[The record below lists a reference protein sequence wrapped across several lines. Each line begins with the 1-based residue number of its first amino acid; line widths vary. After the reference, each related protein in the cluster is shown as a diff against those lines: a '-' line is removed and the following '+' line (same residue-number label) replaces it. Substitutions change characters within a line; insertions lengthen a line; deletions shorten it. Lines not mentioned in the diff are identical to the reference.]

1 MGGRLGSKVDFSNA
15 KIDSQPMHHIVFIT
29 APGLEVA
36 RELSAGILERRL
48 AACANLVPGV
58 ESHYWWEGKV
68 CNEAEVLMILKTTE
82 NRLAELEAHVLEAH
96 PYDTPEF
103 VTWPIARGS
112 KKYLDWLTE
121 NTGLRE

>member
-1 MGGRLGSKVDFSNA
+1 MY
-15 KIDSQPMHHIVFIT
+15 HIVFVT

-58 ESHYWWEGKV
+58 ESYYWWEGKI

-82 NRLAELEAHVLEAH
+82 VCLADLESYVLEAH

-103 VTWPIARGS
+103 VVLPIEAGS
-112 KKYLDWLTE
+112 KRYVEWLGASTA
-121 NTGLRE
+121 

>member
-1 MGGRLGSKVDFSNA
+1 
-15 KIDSQPMHHIVFIT
+15 MHHIVFVT

-58 ESHYWWEGKV
+58 ESHYWWEGKI

-82 NRLAELEAHVLEAH
+82 NSLVDLEAHVLEAH
-96 PYDTPEF
+96 PYDTPDF
-103 VTWPIARGS
+103 VYWTIAWGCI
-112 KKYLDWLTE
+112 K
-121 NTGLRE
+121 

>member
-1 MGGRLGSKVDFSNA
+1 
-15 KIDSQPMHHIVFIT
+15 MHHIVFVT

-58 ESHYWWEGKV
+58 ESHYWWEGKI

-82 NRLAELEAHVLEAH
+82 VCLADLESYVLEAH

-103 VTWPIARGS
+103 VTWSITAGS
-112 KKYLDWLTE
+112 EKYLLWLTE
-121 NTGLRE
+121 NTAPSE

>member
-1 MGGRLGSKVDFSNA
+1 
-15 KIDSQPMHHIVFIT
+15 MHHIVFVT

-36 RELSAGILERRL
+36 RELAAGILERRL

-58 ESHYWWEGKV
+58 ESHYWWEGKI

-82 NRLAELEAHVLEAH
+82 ARLAELETHVLEAH

-103 VTWPIARGS
+103 VAWPIIAGS
-112 KKYLDWLTE
+112 GKYLDWLTE
-121 NTGLRE
+121 NTGPRE